1 MECVTLLRDRLKRI
15 REPCV
20 KAVLLFGS
28 RARGES
34 RDRSDIDL
42 LVLHEGCGIEEA
54 VIRRRYLYDLLRD
67 ALGEGFEDITLI
79 DMELNAFLKPSE
91 ISSLLL
97 NVYWDAIVVYD
108 ETGALEGFLRYVREK
123 IVESGLKRVRDGRS
137 YYWILPEPLKEVKIL

>member
-1 MECVTLLRDRLKRI
+1 
-15 REPCV
+15 
-20 KAVLLFGS
+20 
-28 RARGES
+28 
-34 RDRSDIDL
+34 L